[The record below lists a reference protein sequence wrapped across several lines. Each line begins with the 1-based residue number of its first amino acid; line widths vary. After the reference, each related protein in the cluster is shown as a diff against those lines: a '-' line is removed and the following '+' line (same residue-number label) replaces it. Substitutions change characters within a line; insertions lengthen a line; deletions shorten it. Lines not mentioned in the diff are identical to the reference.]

1 MTAKTNEKKNMGC
14 SVFNMDHV
22 KQVVA
27 MTNLAEAKKFAL
39 EILNNSTANCGNKI
53 KIKKV
58 IESSRTVTNL
68 AMTMS
73 NHMLAHPGEGLK
85 VI

>member
-1 MTAKTNEKKNMGC
+1 MSTKKNEKKDMGC

-22 KQVVA
+22 RQVTA
-27 MTNLAEAKKFAL
+27 MNNLNEAKKFAL
-39 EILNNSTANCGNKI
+39 DLVNNSTANATNKV
-53 KIKKV
+53 KIKKI
-58 IESSRTVTNL
+58 IESSRTVLNIAT
-68 AMTMS
+68 AMS